1 MTCGESQGGIR
12 GPRRPVSPRRSAS
25 CSHRRRPEVD
35 GGGAAEGSELQGQSG
50 SEIDDGAG
58 SSLYQVLLSD
68 QGAVPRGCNL

>member
-1 MTCGESQGGIR
+1 M
-12 GPRRPVSPRRSAS
+12 
-25 CSHRRRPEVD
+25 D